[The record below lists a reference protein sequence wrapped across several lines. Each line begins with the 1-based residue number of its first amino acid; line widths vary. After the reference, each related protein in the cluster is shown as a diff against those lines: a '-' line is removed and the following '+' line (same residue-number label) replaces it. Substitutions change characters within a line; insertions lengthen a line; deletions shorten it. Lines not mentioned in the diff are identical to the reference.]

1 MHNLQLMQRTRNNR
15 TKINSWNTF
24 NWDSNKVKDANR
36 ILKIWEFQTLKLI
49 LIVENKVEISLRESR
64 LQEIQEIYLRL
75 EL

>member
-49 LIVENKVEISLRESR
+49 LIVENKVEISLREYR